1 MPNSDSEGTASRPST
16 AAADEAVTAR
26 RRAMA
31 AFAEATAEELGG
43 ALTAFDEA
51 AGARDLR
58 PAEAGL
64 VMLRGRIGG
73 DGAPFNLGEATVA
86 RASVRLD
93 DGSVGHAY
101 RLGRDVG
108 AARLAA
114 IADALWQRPATRSA
128 IEAALV
134 RPVEARRADEARL
147 MSLRA
152 AATRVD
158 FFTMVRGED

>member
-1 MPNSDSEGTASRPST
+1 MTGSAIDSETAS
-16 AAADEAVTAR
+16 R

-31 AFAEATAEELGG
+31 AFAAATPAEL
-43 ALTAFDEA
+43 AAAFDA
-51 AGARDLR
+51 ATIAGARDLR

-64 VMLRGRIGG
+64 VMVRGRIGG
-73 DGAPFNLGEATVA
+73 GGSAFNLGEATVA
-86 RASVRLD
+86 RASIRLA
-93 DGSVGHAY
+93 DGQTGHAY
-101 RLGRDVG
+101 RLGRDVA

-114 IADALWQRPATRSA
+114 IADALWQDPARRPS

-134 RPVEARRADEARL
+134 APVEARLAAAGDAASR
-147 MSLRA
+147 RA